1 MFIRRKRNAQELLLE
16 DIQKLQQKNNKI
28 ILLDVRSPQE
38 YRERHLNGAINIPLY
53 EISENIKRKL
63 DINETIVVY
72 CSSGIRSVK
81 AIKILKKLGYTNLY
95 NVKNGIE

>member
-1 MFIRRKRNAQELLLE
+1 MFIRRKRNTQELLLE